1 MPYYRLLPNVYLDDD
16 NNKKEPHM
24 AIAATTSDDKAN
36 VANISHW
43 TREQVI
49 NFIPTEANTFPEFD
63 TTQIKPFMD
72 GYDIWDSWMAL
83 DENGNLAS
91 IKGYKVL
98 CALGLKHDDDDQIAR
113 IYYFYSQDG
122 HHFLPGGT
130 LFPHRLFHDIQE
142 WSGSTLLRDDGMVQT
157 FYTTAMGHTRNGI
170 WQTFQ
175 RLATAIQRPSVEEGV
190 LTFSEPVYHALLL
203 EPDGVLYQTVDQA
216 DDNELRMP
224 TLHNRDYG
232 NDQVNNLC
240 FRDPFFFKDPLTK
253 KNYLLFEANTGPLY
267 HAEGTVRREYIGS
280 DNSEPNYRPTVDDL
294 KANGCVGIA
303 EFTDDQY
310 TKVNPL
316 PTILTTNLITDEI
329 ERITLIYRDS
339 AYYLFCVTHGNKMTI
354 QGDEFVNRDLLLGF
368 RAQALFGPYTALN
381 GNGVVI
387 QQKSEGPMYIA
398 QAQNTQYVYSW
409 NVLPDLSVLS
419 YANYSYSESEET
431 SVAIKTVGPCVQL
444 QVTGNTTEITGID
457 YAFIPGEPSSTEE
470 QQNDA
475 DADESE
481 EEDW

>member
-1 MPYYRLLPNVYLDDD
+1 MV
-16 NNKKEPHM
+16 
-24 AIAATTSDDKAN
+24 IATTTSNDN

-49 NFIPTEANTFPEFD
+49 NFTPTEANTFPKFD
-63 TTQIKPFMD
+63 NTQIKPFMN

-91 IKGYKVL
+91 VEGYQML
-98 CALGLKHDDDDQIAR
+98 CALGVKHDDSEKIAR

-130 LFPHRLFHDIQE
+130 LFPNRIFNDIQE
-142 WSGSTLLRDDGMVQT
+142 WSGSTLLRNDGMVQT
-157 FYTTAMGHTRNGI
+157 FYTTAKGYLRNNI

-175 RLATAIQRPSVEEGV
+175 RLATAIQRPSVVDGV
-190 LTFSEPVYHALLL
+190 LTFAEPTYHALLL
-203 EPDGVLYQTVDQA
+203 EPDGILYQTVDQA
-216 DDNELRMP
+216 DDSELSMP
-224 TLHNRDYG
+224 TQHNRNYG

-240 FRDPFFFKDPLTK
+240 FRDPFFFKDPITK

-280 DNSEPNYRPTVDDL
+280 DSFEPDYRPTIDDL

-310 TKVNPL
+310 TKVNSL
-316 PTILTTNLITDEI
+316 PTLLTTNLITDEI
-329 ERITLIYRDS
+329 ERITLIYRNS
-339 AYYLFCVTHGNKMTI
+339 VYYLFCVTHGNKLTI

-368 RAQALFGPYTALN
+368 CSEALFGPYTALN

-387 QQKSEGPMYIA
+387 QQKSDGPMYTG

-409 NVLPDLSVLS
+409 NVLPNLSVLS
-419 YANYSYSESEET
+419 YANYSYSESEEKL
-431 SVAIKTVGPCVQL
+431 VDLKTVGPCVQL
-444 QVTGNTTEITGID
+444 QITDNNTKIVGIN
-457 YAFIPGEPSSTEE
+457 YAFVPGKPSPEKE
-470 QQNDA
+470 QQDDADA
-475 DADESE
+475 DADE
-481 EEDW
+481 DDNDN